1 MTAVEIYSILIVY
14 FSEPEFTMEMANRK
28 EAVAA
33 LHRARIMTSAEKL
46 FSEKGYAQTTIE
58 DISKASEY
66 SRRTIYAYYDSKE
79 DILHHIIE
87 KGLRSLKADIESA
100 ANENAG
106 FVEAFRA
113 VCGAMRRY
121 RREYHH
127 SLDSLKRSDAEEI
140 GQAAASGTVKNI
152 LRLGTEINE
161 VLEALII
168 RGQKSGEVRKDLVP
182 TLTVYVLSA
191 SLDSLL
197 ALNETK
203 GQFICAQNGVTEEE
217 FLDYGFRQIIDSIL
231 EARI

>member
-1 MTAVEIYSILIVY
+1 
-14 FSEPEFTMEMANRK
+14 METANRK
-28 EAVAA
+28 EAIAA
-33 LHRARIMTSAEKL
+33 LHRARIMTAAERL

-100 ANENAG
+100 ANENDG
-106 FVEAFRA
+106 FTDAFCA

-121 RREYHH
+121 RKEYPH
-127 SLDSLKRSDAEEI
+127 SLDSLKRSGADEI
-140 GQAAASGTVKNI
+140 RQAAASDTVKNI

-161 VLEALII
+161 ILEALIV

-182 TLTVYVLSA
+182 MLTVYVLSA
-191 SLDSLL
+191 SIDALL
-197 ALNETK
+197 ALAETK

-217 FLDYGFRQIIDSIL
+217 FLDYGFRQIIDSVL
-231 EARI
+231 EVRI